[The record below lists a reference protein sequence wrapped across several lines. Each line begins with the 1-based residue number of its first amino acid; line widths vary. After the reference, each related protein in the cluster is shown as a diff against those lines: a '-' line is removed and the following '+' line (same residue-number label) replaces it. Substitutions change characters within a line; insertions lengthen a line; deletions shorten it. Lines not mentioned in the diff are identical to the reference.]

1 MQEEIS
7 NESLDKNIKGDV
19 EAFMFLFLSL
29 CMFTPREKFDEI
41 INGLK
46 NKENLYDERGE
57 LNKWGE

>member
-1 MQEEIS
+1 MQKELS
-7 NESLDKNIKGDV
+7 TDTSDKYIKENG

-57 LNKWGE
+57 LNKWGK